1 MNENTNNNDV
11 LEEAQEAVAQE
22 AAETAEETVEA
33 ADEAVESAEEKV
45 EETVETAE
53 ETAETAQEVT
63 DTAEDTVEAAADT
76 AEDTIEATA
85 EGLTD
90 AAGEIEPAQ
99 EIASEEAAEPAK
111 KKFPL
116 QVPVII
122 ALCLVAAALIGY
134 FVYSAF
140 FLREPEGVT
149 WAAEI
154 EGITYY
160 LDFNTDNTF
169 KAHIGS
175 IEVDGTYHKSKN
187 QPKQDLTG
195 ATVDETQKVDTISL
209 DFQIAYFVPGYA
221 AEYEITGSRILGN
234 QVFHGT
240 YGQGLEFTMQQAK
253 WQKPEIE
260 KPADLQI
267 DEDLVGTWV
276 FNYSGEDIYKLTFDK
291 DGNMSFTKFQEGTTY
306 NGTYTISN
314 GQINFTYVVADSTV
328 VPLDYSLSGDILS
341 CLNVNFVREGSG
353 ATPDQ
358 PFAVP
363 AETPT
368 E

>member
-33 ADEAVESAEEKV
+33 ADEAVEAA
-45 EETVETAE
+45 EETVEETAE
-53 ETAETAQEVT
+53 EAAETAQEVT
-63 DTAEDTVEAAADT
+63 QTAEDAVDAAADTAEDTVEAT
-76 AEDTIEATA
+76 AEEI
-85 EGLTD
+85 TD
-90 AAGEIEPAQ
+90 DLADDESEQDAV
-99 EIASEEAAEPAK
+99 SEEITEPAK

-149 WAAEI
+149 WSTEI

-195 ATVDETQKVDTISL
+195 ATVDESQKVDTISL
-209 DFQIAYFVPGYA
+209 DYQIAYFVPGYS

-240 YGQGLEFTMQQAK
+240 YGQGLDFTMQQAK
-253 WQKPEIE
+253 WQKPDIE

-267 DEDLVGTWV
+267 DENLVGTWV

-291 DGNMSFTKFQEGTTY
+291 DGNMSFKKFQEGTTY

-341 CLNVNFVREGSG
+341 CMNVNFVREGSG

-363 AETPT
+363 AAQPAE
-368 E
+368 

>member
-1 MNENTNNNDV
+1 MNDNTNNNDV

-22 AAETAEETVEA
+22 AAETAEETVET
-33 ADEAVESAEEKV
+33 AEEA
-45 EETVETAE
+45 VETAE
-53 ETAETAQEVT
+53 EAVEETAEDAVDAAA
-63 DTAEDTVEAAADT
+63 DTAEDTVEAT
-76 AEDTIEATA
+76 AEEI
-85 EGLTD
+85 TD
-90 AAGEIEPAQ
+90 DLADGESEQDAV
-99 EIASEEAAEPAK
+99 SEEITEPAK

-149 WAAEI
+149 WSTEI

-195 ATVDETQKVDTISL
+195 ATVDESQKVDTISL
-209 DFQIAYFVPGYA
+209 DYQIAYFVPGYA

-240 YGQGLEFTMQQAK
+240 YGQGLDFTMQQAK
-253 WQKPEIE
+253 WQKPDID

-291 DGNMSFTKFQEGTTY
+291 DGNMSFKKFQEGTTY
-306 NGTYTISN
+306 NGTYTIRCRQHRRSPRLHPQRRYPQLHERQLCTRRQRCYTRSALCRSCCTA
-314 GQINFTYVVADSTV
+314 GTIKDHQADFTH
-328 VPLDYSLSGDILS
+328 
-341 CLNVNFVREGSG
+341 CLMR
-353 ATPDQ
+353 
-358 PFAVP
+358 
-363 AETPT
+363 
-368 E
+368 